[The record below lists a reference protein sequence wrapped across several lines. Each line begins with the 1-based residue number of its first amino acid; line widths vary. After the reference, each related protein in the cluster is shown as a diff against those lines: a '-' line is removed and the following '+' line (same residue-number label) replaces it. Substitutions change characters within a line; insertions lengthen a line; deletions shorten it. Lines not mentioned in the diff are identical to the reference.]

1 MYTLI
6 YVYIH
11 IYMYIYI
18 YIMYIYIYIHT
29 CIYSYIY
36 MHIYTHM
43 YHLLR
48 AKTTH
53 CGLSPS
59 PPLPKPPSPFLVRP
73 FFPPQGGKTAFFLG
87 LRIPNLIIGL
97 SKW

>member
-1 MYTLI
+1 
-6 YVYIH
+6 
-11 IYMYIYI
+11 
-18 YIMYIYIYIHT
+18 
-29 CIYSYIY
+29 

-73 FFPPQGGKTAFFLG
+73 FFPPSGGKDGFLSWVANPQ
-87 LRIPNLIIGL
+87 LNHWTKQVVIT
-97 SKW
+97 